1 MPLTTLAIGKN
12 YQQLI
17 FTDTMNTVRVIDVE
31 TGRTLAQYKGKTRHQ
46 IERYP
51 WD

>member
-31 TGRTLAQYKGKTRHQ
+31 TGRTLAQYKGKTTHQ
-46 IERYP
+46 IDQNH